1 MAKRKKAKSATRT
14 PALELPKL
22 IPSDQV
28 DTRYFVGEV
37 EYCQLPEALRR
48 LGVAEKL
55 GYPEGFQNFAATS
68 IYIYLRTHRSKFSS
82 YIENSSGFP
91 MFPYS
96 EIAEFSAEYLSKLPK
111 KPKVEEVE
119 APEVV
124 ELLEK
129 LRANPTLAKTILEI
143 VA

>member
-14 PALELPKL
+14 PALELSKL

-28 DTRYFVGEV
+28 DTRFFVGEV

-48 LGVAEKL
+48 LGVATQL
-55 GYPEGFQNFAATS
+55 GYPEGFQNFASTAL
-68 IYIYLRTHRSKFSS
+68 YLHLRTHRNKFSS
-82 YIENSSGFP
+82 YIENRSGFP

-96 EIAEFSAEYLSKLPK
+96 EIAQLTSEYLSKLPK
-111 KPKVEEVE
+111 KPRVEEVE
-119 APEVV
+119 APEIT
-124 ELLEK
+124 ELLGK